1 MAMEVMNSSM
11 SRRDFLRLT
20 GAGLVF
26 AAMGCESLSAQEK
39 QERRPNIVLIL
50 ADDLGY
56 AGVGCQGCR
65 DIPTP
70 NIDSIAAQGVR
81 FTDGYVTCPVCSP
94 TRAGLMIGRYQQRFG
109 HELGPGQN
117 LNSPAFGLR
126 SSEITLAERL
136 KSAGYKTGMVGKWHL
151 GSGDSSPTRRGFEDF
166 FGFYGASHSY
176 LDSAADANDRI
187 RRGTDPV
194 EEKEYLTDV
203 FTREA
208 VAYIRKRKTD
218 PFFLYV
224 AYNAVH
230 LPMHVSQSRLKRAK
244 SIRDPNR
251 RIHATMLMALDD
263 GVGEILQTLRET
275 GLEENT
281 LVVFLSDNG
290 APTEMNTSQN
300 TPLRGFKSQL
310 LEGGI
315 RIPYMIQWKGRIPGG
330 QVYGE
335 PVISL
340 DISATILTIAGVR
353 DGWEKELEGV
363 CLLDYLQD
371 KKNRP
376 HDALYWRFGAQAAIR
391 MGDWKLL
398 KEGDKP
404 WQLFNLRQ
412 DIAEAKDLAV
422 REPRKAA
429 ELLEAYQKWD
439 AKNIAPRWIWT

>member
-1 MAMEVMNSSM
+1 
-11 SRRDFLRLT
+11 
-20 GAGLVF
+20 
-26 AAMGCESLSAQEK
+26 
-39 QERRPNIVLIL
+39 
-50 ADDLGY
+50 
-56 AGVGCQGCR
+56 
-65 DIPTP
+65 
-70 NIDSIAAQGVR
+70 
-81 FTDGYVTCPVCSP
+81 
-94 TRAGLMIGRYQQRFG
+94 
-109 HELGPGQN
+109 
-117 LNSPAFGLR
+117 
-126 SSEITLAERL
+126 
-136 KSAGYKTGMVGKWHL
+136 
-151 GSGDSSPTRRGFEDF
+151 
-166 FGFYGASHSY
+166 
-176 LDSAADANDRI
+176 
-187 RRGTDPV
+187 
-194 EEKEYLTDV
+194 
-203 FTREA
+203 
-208 VAYIRKRKTD
+208 
-218 PFFLYV
+218 
-224 AYNAVH
+224 
-230 LPMHVSQSRLKRAK
+230 MHVSQSRLKRAK